1 MDLKQFLAN
10 EDLYG
15 KILLILAGLGVT
27 LAVVGIGSIARAI
40 LKFKTLKSRFGLN
53 AVALALLGVGL
64 AGFTL
69 AKRPQFLQQL
79 AMPAD
84 EENAAQLEKLK
95 SAPLTS
101 AREPVTT
108 GDWPQWRG
116 PRRDGISDETGLL
129 ADWKST
135 PPQLVWKRPLGG
147 GYSSI
152 AVSGG
157 RLYTMDKKENE
168 ERVLCLDAA
177 TGKEIWVHQYPAN
190 YRGLSYGGGPR
201 ATPTVNDGRVYT
213 VGAVGMMLCLDEKPS
228 DGTPRVIWKH
238 DLMSEFSTIV
248 QTGASPARP

>member
-1 MDLKQFLAN
+1 
-10 EDLYG
+10 
-15 KILLILAGLGVT
+15 
-27 LAVVGIGSIARAI
+27 
-40 LKFKTLKSRFGLN
+40 
-53 AVALALLGVGL
+53 
-64 AGFTL
+64 
-69 AKRPQFLQQL
+69 
-79 AMPAD
+79 MPAD

-95 SAPLTS
+95 SAPLES
-101 AREPVTT
+101 AREPVTA

-129 ADWKST
+129 TDWKST

-190 YRGLSYGGGPR
+190 YGGLSYGGGPR

-213 VGAVGMMLCLDEKPS
+213 VGAAGMMLCLDEKPS
-228 DGTPRVIWKH
+228 DGTPRVLWQH
-238 DLMSEFSTIV
+238 DLMSEFGAHRPNWGVACSPLIDGELVCV
-248 QTGASPARP
+248 QPGGEKGSVVAFDRRTRSA